1 MAETF
6 YEILGV
12 SRDATQAEITAA
24 YRDRVLETHPDRSD
38 DPDATEAFKRVT
50 TAEEVLSDATERARY
65 DRLGHDSYV
74 RLANGWSET
83 SSRSTVNSSS
93 DSNLGSQSA
102 ETSRRRTA
110 ESTRKRTHAANQQSD
125 RGRDTGT
132 GGTGSSHHARQRRR
146 RQRARRAAAETAA
159 SWWVDDQTTDHRA
172 SASGGASADPQTTR
186 ARSQTAGPTGSA
198 TDSSGTEDTFRY
210 SVHNW
215 TDEIT
220 VERRYQPIGY
230 HTAVFVACLALL
242 YPILV
247 YSSVTPLF
255 PFGIN
260 LIVAGCTL
268 VMIGYLLTMPRIAM
282 GVFGCWSLIMTA
294 LLPQFATAPLSLA
307 TVVVIGAFWGP
318 LGYAVAIWW
327 ALRL

>member
-12 SRDATQAEITAA
+12 SQNATQAEITTA

-83 SSRSTVNSSS
+83 GANASAGAGTETESETESGTDTDDGTDGSGFNSPTSSRSHTN
-93 DSNLGSQSA
+93 N
-102 ETSRRRTA
+102 RT
-110 ESTRKRTHAANQQSD
+110 T
-125 RGRDTGT
+125 GRAGP
-132 GGTGSSHHARQRRR
+132 SHHARQRRQ

-159 SWWVDDQTTDHRA
+159 SWWVDDRTTDHRA
-172 SASGGASADPQTTR
+172 SASGGASADPQATR
-186 ARSQTAGPTGSA
+186 AQTAGTTG
-198 TDSSGTEDTFRY
+198 TGNDSSGTEDTFRY

-307 TVVVIGAFWGP
+307 TVVVLGAFWGP